1 MEVPER
7 ELSDEFNQC
16 WFNDAMDELDPKK
29 FSVLHERDAQ
39 TVGSI
44 RELYVSMKM
53 SHLSCHISRIIV
65 I

>member
-39 TVGSI
+39 TLGSI
-44 RELYVSMKM
+44 RELYATLKM
-53 SHLSCHISRIIV
+53 SHLS
-65 I
+65 

>member
-16 WFNDAMDELDPKK
+16 WFNDAMDELDTKK

-39 TVGSI
+39 AAIDFYSLMQF
-44 RELYVSMKM
+44 LYN
-53 SHLSCHISRIIV
+53 
-65 I
+65 

>member
-16 WFNDAMDELDPKK
+16 WFNDALDELDPKK

-39 TVGSI
+39 ATI
-44 RELYVSMKM
+44 DFHALTRF
-53 SHLSCHISRIIV
+53 CIIDGKDNDK
-65 I
+65 

>member
-16 WFNDAMDELDPKK
+16 WFNDALDELDPKK

-39 TVGSI
+39 ATI
-44 RELYVSMKM
+44 DFCIIELYEVEVDNGK
-53 SHLSCHISRIIV
+53 RDTR
-65 I
+65 

>member
-16 WFNDAMDELDPKK
+16 WFNDAMDEFDPKK

-39 TVGSI
+39 AAI
-44 RELYVSMKM
+44 DFYALMQFLYN
-53 SHLSCHISRIIV
+53 
-65 I
+65 